1 MKCITLSNVVV
12 KYKSSYAATISSS
25 TSLCNFFFIA
35 RSWRSNR
42 RHGLAKHDLKVKEQ
56 QGFRL
61 KAEIYILIENVTWLV
76 EPCTPRSSP
85 LVYSV
90 EFHAK
95 NNFYITGGNHLD
107 WPSAIHIGLSFEN
120 GPVLFGLLRSGLDHS
135 LHLKVP
141 LRWRWILPATGS
153 LGIGHSVVV
162 RTHQASWRLKETHSM
177 NPIGNP
183 ITSEQRT
190 SLRRTI
196 CTST

>member
-95 NNFYITGGNHLD
+95 NNFYITGGDHLD

-120 GPVLFGLLRSGLDHS
+120 GPVLFGLLRSGLDHTLESSTSMTLDSASDWFIRDRS
-135 LHLKVP
+135 LC
-141 LRWRWILPATGS
+141 RREN
-153 LGIGHSVVV
+153 
-162 RTHQASWRLKETHSM
+162 ASGFVTPERDAFDESYRH
-177 NPIGNP
+177 P